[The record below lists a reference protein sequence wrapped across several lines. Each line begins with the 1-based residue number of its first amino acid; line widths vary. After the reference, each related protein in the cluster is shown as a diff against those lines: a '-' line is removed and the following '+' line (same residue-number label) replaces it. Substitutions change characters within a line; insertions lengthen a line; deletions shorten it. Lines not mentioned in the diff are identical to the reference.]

1 MRSQDLYDF
10 CNRHYISIVDTNNRI
25 KYSCDPRGITT
36 GTYMSHQIVTETETL
51 YTIQIPE
58 DKLEFLV
65 LMEQFLFNG
74 TSTQEMRGSL
84 GRYIAINRREEALRH
99 SNPAVMKAYEKYK
112 TLLDL
117 CKNSEDFD

>member
-1 MRSQDLYDF
+1 MRSLDLYDF

-25 KYSCDPRGITT
+25 KYSCDPQGITA
-36 GTYMSHQIVTETETL
+36 GAYMSHQIVTETETL

-65 LMEQFLFNG
+65 LMEQFLCNG

-117 CKNSEDFD
+117 CKNSEDFN